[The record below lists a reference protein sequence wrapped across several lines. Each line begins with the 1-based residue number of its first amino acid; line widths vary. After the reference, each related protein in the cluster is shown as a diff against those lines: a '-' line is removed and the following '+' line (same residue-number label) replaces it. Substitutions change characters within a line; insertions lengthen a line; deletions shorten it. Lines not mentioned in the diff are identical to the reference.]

1 MHRCREKSRTG
12 ELCFKLAQGSMELHM
27 TLPSLH
33 ISSLRGVHNGSDQG
47 MVLDHL
53 PGTKRANSYSLAT
66 VKMMPRRRQRLK
78 KKKIIFPFWLSN
90 FSGRKVLKVSPRK
103 DKYNTKPTLQA
114 ACNIGLERSGDPPQ
128 HTHAPLTDRQQRRD
142 KEESAEEN
150 RWGLQRLALLA
161 NSECPSLLARSN
173 RAGFC

>member
-78 KKKIIFPFWLSN
+78 KKKKSFSPSGFPIFLAEKFWKCHLVRISTTQ
-90 FSGRKVLKVSPRK
+90 SRPCRQ
-103 DKYNTKPTLQA
+103 PATLVWKGA
-114 ACNIGLERSGDPPQ
+114 VIPPST
-128 HTHAPLTDRQQRRD
+128 HTHPLQTDSKEEIRRSQQRRTAGVCSD
-142 KEESAEEN
+142 
-150 RWGLQRLALLA
+150 LHYLLTA
-161 NSECPSLLARSN
+161 SVHRC
-173 RAGFC
+173 